1 MLVGTRTASPR
12 PGAEG
17 FAPVHARVNLTS
29 PVRTASIGGHGMAWD
44 RTRYRSRSIAGVC
57 AIPLVLLAFGA
68 VAAEAATTR
77 PRPADPVRV
86 SSAAADS
93 LRAAYAHDRAGTE
106 KNLKEGAT
114 SYLAAVARTDFDERT
129 ALVVGR
135 AADCDLHVDDPALA
149 AHHLRVS
156 VVGDSFRVEALDA
169 GAKFR
174 VGQGDERCWRAGSTG
189 ASRAGRSGSRHTVCS
204 SRAWTSGA

>member
-149 AHHLRVS
+149 APHLRGS
-156 VVGDSFRVEALDA
+156 VGGDAHRHAAPELHPGGPPGPPAVAPALPRAHRVRPAEPTLRRLPRPELVP
-169 GAKFR
+169 G
-174 VGQGDERCWRAGSTG
+174 G
-189 ASRAGRSGSRHTVCS
+189 
-204 SRAWTSGA
+204 